1 MPLSDQTSYG
11 YKSQVINLDCSFP
24 KGVYFSL
31 ACDNAIIFHDQAL
44 HFNSVNI
51 SVKND

>member
-1 MPLSDQTSYG
+1 MPLSDQNL
-11 YKSQVINLDCSFP
+11 QVINLDCSFP

-31 ACDNAIIFHDQAL
+31 ACDNKTIFQGQPL

>member
-31 ACDNAIIFHDQAL
+31 AYDNAIIFHDFL
-44 HFNSVNI
+44 YFKHFI
-51 SVKND
+51 SIV